1 MQTTVVIIAIGLL
14 FLAAYGDL
22 RNRRIPNALC
32 LAVGVLGLVRIAF
45 AGDAVAALYT
55 IAAAAVVFTAS
66 LVLFWRGAVGGGDVK
81 LVAAMALLI
90 GYREVVGFLVLMSI
104 CGGVLALGTLVRE
117 MFRGRLVGVWRPA
130 RRSPSVGA
138 AVGAM
143 PTAKPTVPYG
153 VAIAAAGVAT
163 LILAR

>member
-1 MQTTVVIIAIGLL
+1 MQTTVVITAIGLL

-66 LVLFWRGAVGGGDVK
+66 LMLFWRGAVGGGDVK

-104 CGGVLALGTLVRE
+104 CGGVLALGTLLRE
-117 MFRGRLVGVWRPA
+117 LS
-130 RRSPSVGA
+130 RRALGGQRAGA
-138 AVGAM
+138 A
-143 PTAKPTVPYG
+143 
-153 VAIAAAGVAT
+153 
-163 LILAR
+163 ARAPPQARCRRQSLPCRMAWPSPPPVSPP

>member
-1 MQTTVVIIAIGLL
+1 MQTTVVITAIGLL

-66 LVLFWRGAVGGGDVK
+66 LMLFWRGAVGGGDVK

-104 CGGVLALGTLVRE
+104 CGGVLALGTLLRE
-117 MFRGRLVGVWRPA
+117 LSVGARRAA
-130 RRSPSVGA
+130 RRSRSASAPA
-138 AVGAM
+138 GAM
-143 PTAKPTVPYG
+143 PAATPTVPYG